1 MVVPHLPD
9 CVQMRVEE
17 LEAACHAASFESSLR
32 RAMAQTSPVCSVSA
46 STDSND
52 SSQSY
57 VHAGPN
63 LHDPSAASSGYH
75 QQGFAAQ
82 FRRQADAQHSYDMGY
97 RERDQAEGGEDSDES
112 AGDYMAGH
120 GSGSES
126 QASTSETEIS
136 GLRQQRREWEAE
148 KQELL
153 REMGNLR

>member
-1 MVVPHLPD
+1 
-9 CVQMRVEE
+9 MRVEE

-32 RAMAQTSPVCSVSA
+32 RAMAHTSPVCSVSA

-75 QQGFAAQ
+75 QQDFEGQ
-82 FRRQADAQHSYDMGY
+82 FRHQADAQHSYGMGY
-97 RERDQAEGGEDSDES
+97 RDRQQGEDEGDSDEG
-112 AGDYMAGH
+112 AGGYMAGQ

-153 REMGNLR
+153 REMGNLRSAPT